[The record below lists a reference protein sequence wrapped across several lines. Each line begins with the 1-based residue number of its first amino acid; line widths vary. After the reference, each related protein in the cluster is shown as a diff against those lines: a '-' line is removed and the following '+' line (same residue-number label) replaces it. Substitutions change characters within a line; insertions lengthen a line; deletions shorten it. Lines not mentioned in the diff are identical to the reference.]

1 MIGLVWKHEFMERA
15 PASLNG
21 DVVMERHYAF
31 NWIIGAN
38 GGADWDDIQPN
49 T

>member
-1 MIGLVWKHEFMERA
+1 
-15 PASLNG
+15 
-21 DVVMERHYAF
+21 MERHYAF